1 MRHSKLTWKLLA
13 ALLMANDV
21 AGLHIDFAGNGH
33 VAIDVETP
41 GAYGSPPRSPPHV
54 PLPPPRSQNT
64 GDELKDRQI
73 DLGYEIHQGFFTVCL
88 PISLGDVTDSHQE
101 KWKLPQLQQHPLRSA
116 SSW

>member
-54 PLPPPRSQNT
+54 PL
-64 GDELKDRQI
+64 
-73 DLGYEIHQGFFTVCL
+73 GYEIHQGFFTVCL